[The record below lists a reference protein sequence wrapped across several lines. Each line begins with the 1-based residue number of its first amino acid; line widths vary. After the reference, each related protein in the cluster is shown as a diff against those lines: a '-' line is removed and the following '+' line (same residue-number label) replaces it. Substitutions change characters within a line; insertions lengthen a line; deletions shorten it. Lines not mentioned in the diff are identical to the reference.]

1 MLSTRDGSLTWMRA
15 EVIIYMMIMI
25 KMTMVII
32 TIDHDDGDVAGP
44 QKNNLIK
51 SLISQVDPHLPQI
64 PGMQ

>member
-1 MLSTRDGSLTWMRA
+1 MSL
-15 EVIIYMMIMI
+15 MMIMI
-25 KMTMVII
+25 KMTMVMAKMLI
-32 TIDHDDGDVAGP
+32 IDHDDDGDDAGP